1 MIRCWHAGLT
11 VASIQPK
18 LLLLTRM
25 VRSDYFLFF
34 FFSVFV
40 SNVFV
45 IVFEPFCVVG
55 ESIAD

>member
-25 VRSDYFLFF
+25 VRSDYFLC
-34 FFSVFV
+34 VFV